1 MILKNHQP
9 IDSSDDNDDKVNK
22 ADAAAKTK
30 FSNYSFNSD
39 DIGDIVEKFKTDL
52 TNGLSASQY
61 QENLKT
67 YGINKQSKPSIRI
80 IEKNI
85 HVFLWWIW
93 FVIISWWCIMYHLL
107 ETFRFTSSSC
117 QFGSWGDFIGG
128 VLIQAGFNF
137 IQDYSSSKVM
147 ESIHSLVAS
156 EIMCIRDG
164 QKLKSVLKILFL
176 VILLFL
182 PLGLKFC

>member
-67 YGINKQSKPSIRI
+67 YGINKQSKPPSGLLKRI
-80 IEKNI
+80 
-85 HVFLWWIW
+85 F
-93 FVIISWWCIMYHLL
+93 MYFFGGFGLL
-107 ETFRFTSSSC
+107 LLV
-117 QFGSWGDFIGG
+117 GG
-128 VLIQAGFNF
+128 VLCIICWKPLGSPPAVANLVLGVILLVVFLIQAGFNF

-182 PLGLKFC
+182 PWG